1 MYTLEKQ
8 QVIDA
13 GIKLHDYRLISL
25 SGGNVSLRIGDY
37 VLVTPSGMIYQEL
50 VPEDIVVVRL
60 DGSIVEG
67 ERRPSVDTIAL
78 LYIYNN
84 MPEVKSVIHTHQV
97 YATAVGL
104 ISDTLPAVV
113 TTLVNATLGPVTV
126 APFSSAASLDMGIEA
141 VKHLNGKRAVILK
154 QHGVI
159 TVGST
164 LKEALYAA
172 VYMEDAAKTYLV
184 ARAVGETPV
193 MNAQQIQD
201 AVDSFKVYG
210 QIKK

>member
-1 MYTLEKQ
+1 MYTTEKQ

-13 GIKLHDYRLISL
+13 GIKLHDYHLISL
-25 SGGNVSLRIGDY
+25 SGGNVSLRINDH

-50 VPEDIVVVRL
+50 VPEDIVVVNL
-60 DGSIVEG
+60 DGTIVEG
-67 ERRPSVDTIAL
+67 ERRPSVDTVAI

-126 APFSSAASLDMGIEA
+126 APFSSAASLDMGIET
-141 VKHLNGKRAVILK
+141 VKHLNGMRAVILK

-164 LKEALYAA
+164 IKEALYAA

-184 ARAVGETPV
+184 ARAVSEPPV
-193 MNAQQIQD
+193 MDAKQIKD
-201 AVDSFKVYG
+201 AVDSFMVYG